1 MLCPLNKDEKLE
13 NSYPLSCCICRIS
26 RHKGKNGTSFTRKMS
41 GGKDKALHY
50 RQGPRPSCPWSLR
63 LHSPPRETACRW
75 HCVQSRQTHCCGPS
89 ETPPSQLWICQAG
102 QRRWQ
107 NSRLSAGWQLWKIGC
122 GGEQW
127 VSKPNWKHIF
137 CYIKKAH
144 GYTMWIISS
153 CTC

>member
-1 MLCPLNKDEKLE
+1 MRNWRTAILCHAIYVGFSDTKERMVQVLHAKCLGD
-13 NSYPLSCCICRIS
+13 
-26 RHKGKNGTSFTRKMS
+26 
-41 GGKDKALHY
+41 KDKALRY
-50 RQGPRPSCPWSLR
+50 RQGPGPSCPWSLR
-63 LHSPPRETACRW
+63 LHSPPRETVCRW
-75 HCVQSRQTHCCGPS
+75 HCVQSRQSHCCGPS

-127 VSKPNWKHIF
+127 VSKPNWKDIF

-144 GYTMWIISS
+144 GYTTWIISS